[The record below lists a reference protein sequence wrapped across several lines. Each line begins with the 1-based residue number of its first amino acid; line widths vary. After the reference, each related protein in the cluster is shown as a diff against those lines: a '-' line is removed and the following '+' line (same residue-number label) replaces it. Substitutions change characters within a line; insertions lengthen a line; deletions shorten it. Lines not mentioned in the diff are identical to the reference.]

1 MIWSRG
7 RHRANR
13 FSRRVSDIAEE
24 IANEPSRRW
33 VVRKLSPTCD
43 LMNDGTMVFNKVLMF
58 CPPPVPDRRVV
69 MLIQPSGGV
78 ANIPTLD
85 LDLVSRA

>member
-13 FSRRVSDIAEE
+13 FSRRVADIAEE
-24 IANEPSRRW
+24 IANDPPRRW
-33 VVRKLSPTCD
+33 VVRKLGPNVD
-43 LMNDGTMVFNKVLMF
+43 LMNDGSYVFHNVLVHF
-58 CPPPVPDRRVV
+58 GEGPPPPAFVI
-69 MLIQPSGGV
+69 LQPSGDV
-78 ANIPTLD
+78 ANIPSLD